1 MQNESLIIMVG
12 GASSRMKKS
21 LETADLEESVKTIA
35 KEQHKSLIPLGKA
48 GKPLLHYLI
57 QNAANAGYMEV
68 YLVTGYTN
76 MGFKDLVGKKDY
88 DNTYLNLSVHFAVQ
102 TIPEGR
108 QRPMGTADALQQ
120 CLDQYPE
127 LKNRIFTVCNGDN
140 LYSKE
145 ALQDLRE
152 EREAP
157 NALIS
162 YGSTGLRFSDD
173 RISKFALMDISD
185 KGFLKGII
193 EKPELEDLDMF
204 RDSEGELRV
213 SMNIF
218 SFFGKSIYPYLV
230 KCPIHSIRGE
240 KELPEAVRNLVTDNP
255 NSMICYPRSEHI
267 PDLTNAEDINIFFK

>member
-1 MQNESLIIMVG
+1 MLNESLIIMVG

-76 MGFKDLVGKKDY
+76 MGFKDLVGKKDC

-240 KELPEAVRNLVTDNP
+240 KELPEAVRNLVTDNL